1 MSFKVLVAD
10 DSLTIQKVIGIT
22 LANSGYELVEC
33 LNETDLMIKV
43 KDTQYDLILLDFNLS
58 DSKTGYD
65 LAKAIK
71 THQTSTPVLIL
82 LGTFD
87 TIEESKFEENGISD
101 KIVKPF
107 ESSKFIK
114 KCKQLV
120 EDKLSGSA
128 DVKADFLEEKV
139 QTEEAVTVDALDSW
153 TVDAPK
159 KSEETVEIL
168 ETTSAFVTNTSDPLA
183 NEIQGWGFGS
193 TTVQGSPSVIGEDDF
208 PNITMPEKISSV
220 ETPDNNFVLNKLQSA
235 SNFSLDDD
243 EDLVDDVT
251 DPHMTITDEKREI
264 LEAVEEDLSPDSFWA
279 VDDVQPVQSEE
290 TFRMDSPQLTLDD
303 STADLTE
310 TVEHFRA
317 QEVQEAQVAS
327 SENVNNSV
335 QNIVIDEDKIIR
347 ELKAHLTPLIEKW
360 VKEACS
366 ETVEKVAW
374 DVIPDLAENLI
385 RKEIKELSDSV
396 RH

>member
-58 DSKTGYD
+58 DSKTGYE

-71 THQTSTPVLIL
+71 THQTNTSVLIL

-87 TIEESKFEENGISD
+87 TIEENKFEENGISD

-120 EDKLSGSA
+120 EDKLSNPS

-139 QTEEAVTVDALDSW
+139 QEETVSVDALDSW

-159 KSEETVEIL
+159 KNEETIEVL
-168 ETTSAFVTNTSDPLA
+168 DTSSAFVPNTSDPLA
-183 NEIQGWGFGS
+183 NEIQGWGFG
-193 TTVQGSPSVIGEDDF
+193 TATAQTGPGIIGEDDF

-220 ETPDNNFVLNKLQSA
+220 ETAENNFVLNKLQSA

-243 EDLVDDVT
+243 EDSIDDVT

-290 TFRMDSPQLTLDD
+290 TFRLDSPQLTLDD

-310 TVEHFRA
+310 TVEHFRT
-317 QEVQEAQVAS
+317 QEAQAAS
-327 SENVNNSV
+327 SEVTSNNV